1 MGSRRSSE
9 RLGRSS
15 SEVSMTLY
23 ERFTVRARF
32 VASVVATAAVAVAA
46 PMARAQ
52 QRPDGPPREP
62 PAVAFTACASR
73 SAGQTCSLEFM
84 GRTITGT
91 CTATPDARLFC
102 RPEGMPP
109 PPSDR

>member
-1 MGSRRSSE
+1 
-9 RLGRSS
+9 
-15 SEVSMTLY
+15 MTLD

-32 VASVVATAAVAVAA
+32 VASVVATVVAVAA
-46 PMARAQ
+46 PIAWAQ

-62 PAVAFTACASR
+62 PAAAFAACSSR
-73 SAGQTCSLEFM
+73 SAGQSCSLEFM

-91 CTATPDARLFC
+91 CAAMPDARLFC

-109 PPSDR
+109 PPSSFER